1 MAEQVAKAIYRA
13 VIPGVPNRK
22 IRHRDYLI
30 KGTTRRVRVNPNKKA
45 EERFTGLAI
54 HKKPETPLTTSL
66 KVNIVAVFPYLK
78 SHYKKDG
85 TLKPN
90 VPQFKTSKPDVDNIA
105 KFVFDALNG
114 VFWKDDAIIVDSRI
128 VKIYGKEPRTEITVM
143 EIEDYD

>member
-45 EERFTGLAI
+45 EDRFAGLAM
-54 HKKPETPLTTSL
+54 HSKPSELLTTML

-78 SHYKKDG
+78 SHYKSDG

-90 VPQFKTSKPDVDNIA
+90 VPQFKVSKPDVDNVA

-114 VFWKDDAIIVDSRI
+114 IYWKDDAIIVDSRI
-128 VKIYGKEPRTEITVM
+128 VKIYGAEPRTEITIT
-143 EIEDYD
+143 EI